1 MCGKTKGLEDFAK
14 SQRRNPDTAK
24 CFACVEG
31 QLANEA
37 FDEDKYE
44 DPDKA
49 FITPDHSNG
58 QYPEYFSAATSDT
71 SSSYVC
77 IGFDL
82 IILRIMTFSSGW
94 TLTLPGR

>member
-1 MCGKTKGLEDFAK
+1 MCGKTKGLESFAK

-49 FITPDHSNG
+49 FVTPDHSNG
-58 QYPEYFSAATSDT
+58 QYPEYFTAATSDT

-77 IGFDL
+77 IEFGLVIPRVVAFP
-82 IILRIMTFSSGW
+82 SGCA
-94 TLTLPGR
+94 LTLPGR